1 MLGGNTMHKLLI
13 KMSSEEL
20 ATLIE
25 EIINDMKSNGML
37 QYYNK
42 YKTEIEDVIYC
53 IKPEE
58 AKEIV
63 WGMKP
68 YGEMYAM
75 DNVKAMIAANGI
87 PTDKTILV
95 RYYLTMNMYANDA
108 RQVAEENGLQLDKF
122 CFIMAK
128 SFINDIDAGPHK
140 VEKYFKDIV

>member
-1 MLGGNTMHKLLI
+1 
-13 KMSSEEL
+13 MSSEEL
-20 ATLIE
+20 ATIIE
-25 EIINDMKSNGML
+25 EVIADMKANGMI

-42 YKTEIEDVIYC
+42 YKNEIEEIVYC

-75 DNVKAMIAANGI
+75 DTVKAMMAANGI
-87 PTDKTILV
+87 PVEEKLTVK
-95 RYYLTMNMYANDA
+95 YYLTMNMYANDA
-108 RQVAEENGLQLDKF
+108 RQVAEENGLKLDKF

-140 VEKYFKDIV
+140 VEKYFKDIM